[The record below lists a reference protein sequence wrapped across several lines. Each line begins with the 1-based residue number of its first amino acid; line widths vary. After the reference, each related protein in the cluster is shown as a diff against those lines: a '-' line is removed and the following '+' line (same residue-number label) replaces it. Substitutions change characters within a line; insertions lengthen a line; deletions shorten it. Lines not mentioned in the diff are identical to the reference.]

1 MRKFRLVSLVMML
14 SAQVACSGPQAEV
27 VKSEAPKFVDRPAK
41 AGRVPILV
49 LTPYAQS
56 AHDMWSSMR
65 DEVSDDMDVV
75 TMEMRE
81 GVSVE
86 DVKMRLEHVQPK
98 CVVLLGNQAV
108 RTFRAVQKEVP
119 ETPPVVV
126 AMSSFAKQLA
136 GDLRNATGVA
146 YEVPAVTS
154 FVTLR
159 QLSSRSIDKVGV
171 VYRPAFKS
179 FVGAQAEL
187 AEMERVHLVGRSL
200 EGEVGARRI
209 RLALH
214 ELLRSEKVD
223 AIWVLNDNALLDPK
237 TIRDGW
243 LPEARKSQVPI
254 IVGVSSLVDPRLSFG
269 SIAVVPDHAAL
280 GVQVANLLF
289 ELSDEDWVVNDREI
303 ELPLSVETVVDMNQ
317 SHIID
322 LVDGAP
328 EMIDRQVSEAPSPLY
343 F

>member
-1 MRKFRLVSLVMML
+1 MRTLQFLSLGILL
-14 SAQVACSGPQAEV
+14 SAQVACSSPTTEV
-27 VKSEAPKFVDRPAK
+27 KKGEAPKFVDRPVK
-41 AGRVPILV
+41 PGRAPILV

-81 GVSVE
+81 GITAE
-86 DVKMRLEHVQPK
+86 DVKMRLEHVRPK

-108 RTFRAVQKEVP
+108 RTYRAVQKEVA
-119 ETPPVVV
+119 ETPPAIV

-159 QLSSRSIDKVGV
+159 QLSSRPIEKVGV
-171 VYRPAFKS
+171 LYRPAFKS

-187 AEMERVHLVGRSL
+187 AEMEQVHLVGRSI
-200 EGEVGARRI
+200 EGEIGARRI

-237 TIRDGW
+237 VIREGW

-254 IVGVSSLVDPRLSFG
+254 IVGVSSLVNPRLSFG
-269 SIAVVPDHAAL
+269 SIAVVPDHSAL

-289 ELSDEDWVVNDREI
+289 EISDEEWVVGDRDI

-317 SHIID
+317 SHIMK

-328 EMIDRQVSEAPSPLY
+328 DMIDRQVSVSPSPLY

>member
-1 MRKFRLVSLVMML
+1 MRKSWVVSLALLL
-14 SAQVACSGPQAEV
+14 SAQVGCSSPTVEV
-27 VKSEAPKFVDRPAK
+27 ARSEAPKFVDRPAK
-41 AGRVPILV
+41 PGRAPLLV
-49 LTPYAQS
+49 LTPYAKS

-75 TMEMRE
+75 TMEMRD

-86 DVKMRLEHVQPK
+86 DVKMRIEHVKPK

-108 RTFRAVQKEVP
+108 RTFRSLQKEVAD
-119 ETPPVVV
+119 TPPAVV

-136 GDLRNATGVA
+136 SDLRNTTGVA

-159 QLSSRSIDKVGV
+159 QLSSRPIEKVGV
-171 VYRPAFKS
+171 IYRPAFEN
-179 FVGAQAEL
+179 FVEAQAEL
-187 AEMERVHLVGRSL
+187 AEMERVRLVGRPL

-214 ELLRSEKVD
+214 ELLRGEKVD

-237 TIRDGW
+237 VIRDGW

-289 ELSDEDWVVNDREI
+289 ELSDADWVVNNREI

-317 SHIID
+317 SHIIE
-322 LVDGAP
+322 LVESAP
-328 EMIDRQVSEAPSPLY
+328 EMIDRQVSATPSPLY